1 MRLQPGTLLAHDRQP
16 ITGLLAANTIS
27 QIGNEFSYLAIP
39 WFVLATTGSASQTGI
54 TVAVGVVPMILV
66 GILGGAIVDRLG
78 YKTSS
83 IVSDILSGVS
93 VLLIPL
99 LYQTVGIAFWQ
110 LLALVFLG
118 AVLDGPGRTARMA
131 LFPEL
136 VHRAGLDLDRSNAGY
151 QTTSRI
157 AELLTPPLAGILI
170 AVIGAANLLWLNA
183 LSFLFSTLIIARLVP
198 AIALS
203 ATKVPMGG
211 WRGYLREVR
220 AGFQFVFGKPV
231 LVWMTL
237 SFAVG
242 SLVAEPLY
250 AVILPV
256 YANREWGSAVQLG
269 FIFSA
274 LGAGSLIGNGVYV
287 ALSSR
292 LSRSRLLIGGFA
304 VRALAFS
311 VMLTMPEWWVVA
323 VAVFIGAVALEP
335 INPMT
340 MSVLQEQVPSGMRG
354 RVFGARGA
362 LQSSTLPIGIVVY
375 GFLISSLGLQ
385 NTLVVFVVLNLALP
399 VLMAS
404 SKVLRTIP
412 RMAPAKPVGAIGE
425 SG

>member
-1 MRLQPGTLLAHDRQP
+1 MRLKPGNLLAADRRP
-16 ITGLLAANTIS
+16 ITGLLTANTIS

-66 GILGGAIVDRLG
+66 GIFGGAIVDRLG
-78 YKTSS
+78 YKQSS
-83 IVSDILSGVS
+83 MVSDVLSGLS
-93 VLLIPL
+93 VLAIPL
-99 LYQTVGIAFWQ
+99 LHQTVGIAFWQ

-136 VHRAGLDLDRSNAGY
+136 VHRVGLDLDRSNAGY

-157 AELLTPPLAGILI
+157 AELLTPPLAGVLI
-170 AVIGAANLLWLNA
+170 AVMGAGNLLWLNA
-183 LSFLFSTLIIARLVP
+183 ASFLLSTLVVARFVP
-198 AIALS
+198 AIAPS
-203 ATKVPMGG
+203 ATAAPLGG
-211 WRGYLREVR
+211 LRGYLGEVKE
-220 AGFQFVFGKPV
+220 GFRFVFGKPV

-237 SFAVG
+237 SFAIG

-256 YANREWGSAVQLG
+256 YANQEWGSAVQLG
-269 FIFSA
+269 FTFSA

-287 ALSSR
+287 ALSHR
-292 LSRSRLLIGGFA
+292 LSRGRLLIGGFA
-304 VRALAFS
+304 IRAVAFS
-311 VMLTMPEWWVVA
+311 VMITMPEWWLVA
-323 VAVFIGAVALEP
+323 IAVFIGAVALEP

-375 GFLISSLGLQ
+375 GFLMSSLGLRG
-385 NTLVVFVVLNLALP
+385 TLVVFVVLNLALP
-399 VLMAS
+399 LLMAS

-412 RMAPAKPVGAIGE
+412 RASPAKPVAAFGE

>member
-1 MRLQPGTLLAHDRQP
+1 MKLLASDRRP

-66 GILGGAIVDRLG
+66 GIFGGAIVDRLG
-78 YKTSS
+78 YKMSS
-83 IVSDILSGVS
+83 IVSDILSGLS
-93 VLLIPL
+93 VLMIPFL
-99 LYQTVGIAFWQ
+99 HQTVGIAFWQ
-110 LLALVFLG
+110 MLALVFLG
-118 AVLDGPGRTARMA
+118 AILDGPGRTARMA

-151 QTTSRI
+151 QTTARI
-157 AELLTPPLAGILI
+157 AELLTPPLAGVLI
-170 AVIGAANLLWLNA
+170 AVIGPSNLLWLNA
-183 LSFLFSTLIIARLVP
+183 VSFLISTLIIARLVP
-198 AIALS
+198 AIAS
-203 ATKVPMGG
+203 NATKVPMGG
-211 WRGYLREVR
+211 LRGYLGEVR

-237 SFAVG
+237 GFAVG
-242 SLVAEPLY
+242 SLIAEPLY

-256 YANREWGSAVQLG
+256 YANQEWGSAVQLG
-269 FIFSA
+269 FVFSA

-287 ALSSR
+287 TLNHR
-292 LSRSRLLIGGFA
+292 VSRSQLLIGGFA
-304 VRALAFS
+304 IRALAFS
-311 VMLTMPEWWVVA
+311 VMLTMPEWWAVA
-323 VAVFIGAVALEP
+323 IAVFIGAVALEP

-340 MSVLQEQVPSGMRG
+340 MTVLQEQVPLGMRG

-375 GFLISSLGLQ
+375 GFLMSSLGLRG
-385 NTLVVFVVLNLALP
+385 TLIVFVVLNLALP

-404 SKVLRTIP
+404 SKVLRTVP
-412 RMAPAKPVGAIGE
+412 RAAPSKPVGAFGE
-425 SG
+425 PG

>member
-1 MRLQPGTLLAHDRQP
+1 M
-16 ITGLLAANTIS
+16 
-27 QIGNEFSYLAIP
+27 
-39 WFVLATTGSASQTGI
+39 
-54 TVAVGVVPMILV
+54 
-66 GILGGAIVDRLG
+66 
-78 YKTSS
+78 
-83 IVSDILSGVS
+83 S

>member
-1 MRLQPGTLLAHDRQP
+1 MRFQPGKLLAPDRRP

-54 TVAVGVVPMILV
+54 TVAVGFIPMILV
-66 GILGGAIVDRLG
+66 GVFGGAVVDRLG

-83 IVSDILSGVS
+83 LVSDILSGVS
-93 VLLIPL
+93 VLMIPL
-99 LYQTVGIAFWQ
+99 LHQTVGIEFWQ

-118 AVLDGPGRTARMA
+118 AILDGPGRTARMA

-151 QTTSRI
+151 QTTQRA
-157 AELLTPPLAGILI
+157 AELLTPPLAGVLI
-170 AVIGAANLLWLNA
+170 AVIGASNLLWLNA
-183 LSFLFSTLIIARLVP
+183 MSFLISTLIIARLVP

-203 ATKVPMGG
+203 ATRAPIGG
-211 WRGYLREVR
+211 LHGYLGEVR

-256 YANREWGSAVQLG
+256 YANQEWGSAVQLG

-287 ALSSR
+287 ALNHRVSR
-292 LSRSRLLIGGFA
+292 GQLLIGGFA
-304 VRALAFS
+304 IRAVAFS
-311 VMLTMPEWWVVA
+311 VMIAMPEWWAVA
-323 VAVFIGAVALEP
+323 IAVFIGAVALE
-335 INPMT
+335 
-340 MSVLQEQVPSGMRG
+340 
-354 RVFGARGA
+354 
-362 LQSSTLPIGIVVY
+362 
-375 GFLISSLGLQ
+375 
-385 NTLVVFVVLNLALP
+385 
-399 VLMAS
+399 
-404 SKVLRTIP
+404 
-412 RMAPAKPVGAIGE
+412 
-425 SG
+425 